1 MATFRKRNSLWQ
13 AQVRSRKHGS
23 VSKSFHLKSDAQ
35 AWAREQESLMQSGQ
49 WSKDHNKSTTVGD
62 LLWTYKELVTPN
74 KRSHQSELRR
84 LTRLTNDPISLLR
97 LNEITPA
104 DIATFRDRRLK
115 DGNRTT
121 EYDLVLLRHAWNIAI
136 NEWDWKLPANPVQ
149 KVRLPKPSPHRERR
163 LRQGEYELLKTNCE
177 GRVWYLWP
185 MIELAIETGM
195 RRGELLSL
203 QWQNVHLES
212 DRLILNTTKNGKAR
226 IVPLT
231 AKAKAVLGQINQGDG
246 RVFPVTDVAVRQA
259 WERLRA
265 SCDITDLT
273 FHDLRHEAIS
283 RLFEKGLNVP
293 EVATISGHRT
303 PSQLFR
309 YVQIKIPETT

>member
-1 MATFRKRNSLWQ
+1 
-13 AQVRSRKHGS
+13 
-23 VSKSFHLKSDAQ
+23 
-35 AWAREQESLMQSGQ
+35 MQTGQ
-49 WSKDHNKSTTVGD
+49 WSKDHNKATTLSE
-62 LLWTYKELVTPN
+62 LLCTYKELVTPN
-74 KRSHQSELRR
+74 KRSHESELRR
-84 LTRLTNDPISLLR
+84 LTRLTNDPICLLR

-104 DIATFRDRRLK
+104 DIASFRDRRLK

-136 NEWDWKLPANPVQ
+136 NEWDWKLATNPVQ
-149 KVRLPKPSPHRERR
+149 KVRFPKPSPHRERR
-163 LRQGEYELLKTNCE
+163 LRQGEYELLKANSK

-195 RRGELLSL
+195 RRGELLNL
-203 QWQNVHLES
+203 AWKNIHLES
-212 DRLILNTTKNGKAR
+212 NRLVLNTTKNGKAR

-231 AKAKAVLGQINQGDG
+231 STAKAVLEQINRVND

-265 SCDITDLT
+265 ACEITDLT

-293 EVATISGHRT
+293 EVASISGHKT

-309 YVQIKIPETT
+309 YVQVQIPDHTCLNSKGK

>member
-1 MATFRKRNSLWQ
+1 MATFRKRNNLWQ

-23 VSKSFHLKSDAQ
+23 ISKSFHLKCDAQ
-35 AWAREQESLMQSGQ
+35 AWAREQESLMQKGQ
-49 WSKDHNKSTTVGD
+49 WSKEHDKATTLGD
-62 LLWTYKELVTPN
+62 LLCSYKELVTPN
-74 KRSHQSELRR
+74 KRSHESEVRR

-97 LNEITPA
+97 LNEVTPA
-104 DIATFRDRRLK
+104 EIATFRDRRLK

-121 EYDLVLLRHAWNIAI
+121 EYDLVLLRHAWNIAV
-136 NEWDWKLPANPVQ
+136 NEWDWKLPTNPVH
-149 KVRLPKPSPHRERR
+149 KVRFPKPSPHRERR
-163 LRQGEYELLKTNCE
+163 LRQGEYELLKTNCKE
-177 GRVWYLWP
+177 RVWYLWP
-185 MIELAIETGM
+185 VIELAIETGM

-203 QWQNVHLES
+203 EWKNIYLDS
-212 DRLILNTTKNGKAR
+212 NRLVLNTTKNGKAR

-231 AKAKAVLGQINQGDG
+231 AIAKAVLKQINQDDDK
-246 RVFPVTDVAVRQA
+246 VFPVTDVAVRQA

-265 SCDITDLT
+265 SCEITDLT

-293 EVATISGHRT
+293 EVASISGHKT

-309 YVQIKIPETT
+309 YVQVKIP

>member
-1 MATFRKRNSLWQ
+1 M
-13 AQVRSRKHGS
+13 
-23 VSKSFHLKSDAQ
+23 
-35 AWAREQESLMQSGQ
+35 
-49 WSKDHNKSTTVGD
+49 
-62 LLWTYKELVTPN
+62 
-74 KRSHQSELRR
+74 
-84 LTRLTNDPISLLR
+84 
-97 LNEITPA
+97 
-104 DIATFRDRRLK
+104 
-115 DGNRTT
+115 
-121 EYDLVLLRHAWNIAI
+121 
-136 NEWDWKLPANPVQ
+136 
-149 KVRLPKPSPHRERR
+149 KV
-163 LRQGEYELLKTNCE
+163 NCE

-203 QWQNVHLES
+203 EWKNIHLDS
-212 DRLILNTTKNGKAR
+212 HRLVLNTTKNGKAR

-231 AKAKAVLGQINQGDG
+231 TRARAILEQVNQVNE

-265 SCDITDLT
+265 SCEITDLT

-293 EVATISGHRT
+293 EVASISGHQT

-309 YVQIKIPETT
+309 YVQVKIPENAGKSIKNSLNASNCQLNDRKCVSEKEL

>member
-1 MATFRKRNSLWQ
+1 
-13 AQVRSRKHGS
+13 
-23 VSKSFHLKSDAQ
+23 
-35 AWAREQESLMQSGQ
+35 MQSGQ

-62 LLWTYKELVTPN
+62 LLCTYKELVTPN

-121 EYDLVLLRHAWNIAI
+121 EYDLVLLRHAWNIAL

-149 KVRLPKPSPHRERR
+149 KVRFPKPSPHRERR
-163 LRQGEYELLKTNCE
+163 LRQGEYELLKTSCE

-185 MIELAIETGM
+185 IIELAIETGM
-195 RRGELLSL
+195 RRGELLNL
-203 QWQNVHLES
+203 EWQDIHLES
-212 DRLILNTTKNGKAR
+212 NRLVLRTTKNGKAR

-231 AKAKAVLGQINQGDG
+231 ARAKATLAQVIRVDE

-265 SCDITDLT
+265 SCEMSNIT

-293 EVATISGHRT
+293 EVALISGHKT

-309 YVQIKIPETT
+309 YVQIEIPD

>member
-23 VSKSFHLKSDAQ
+23 ISKSFHLKSDAQ
-35 AWAREQESLMQSGQ
+35 AWAREQESLMQTGQ
-49 WSKDHNKSTTVGD
+49 WSKEHNKATTLGD
-62 LLWTYKELVTPN
+62 LLCTYKKLVTPN
-74 KRSHQSELRR
+74 KRSHESELRR

-97 LNEITPA
+97 LNEVTPA
-104 DIATFRDRRLK
+104 EIATFRDRRLK

-121 EYDLVLLRHAWNIAI
+121 EYDLVLLRHAWNIAV
-136 NEWDWKLPANPVQ
+136 NEWDWKLPTNPVQ
-149 KVRLPKPSPHRERR
+149 KVRFPKPSPHRERR
-163 LRQGEYELLKTNCE
+163 LRQGEYELLKTNCKE
-177 GRVWYLWP
+177 RVWYLWP
-185 MIELAIETGM
+185 VIELAIETGM

-203 QWQNVHLES
+203 EWKNIYLDS
-212 DRLILNTTKNGKAR
+212 NRLVLNTTKNGKAR

-231 AKAKAVLGQINQGDG
+231 AIAKAVLKQINQDDDK
-246 RVFPVTDVAVRQA
+246 VFPVTDVAVRQA

-265 SCDITDLT
+265 SCEITDLT

-293 EVATISGHRT
+293 EVASISGHKT

-309 YVQIKIPETT
+309 YVQVKIP

>member
-1 MATFRKRNSLWQ
+1 MATFRKRSSLWQ

-23 VSKSFHLKSDAQ
+23 ISKSFHLKSDAQ

-62 LLWTYKELVTPN
+62 LLCTYKKLVTPN
-74 KRSHQSELRR
+74 KRSYESELRR

-246 RVFPVTDVAVRQA
+246 RVFPVTDVAIRQA

>member
-1 MATFRKRNSLWQ
+1 MATFRKRSSLWQ

-23 VSKSFHLKSDAQ
+23 ISKSFHLKSDAQ

-62 LLWTYKELVTPN
+62 LLCTYKELVTPN

-121 EYDLVLLRHAWNIAI
+121 EYDLVLLRHAWNISL

-203 QWQNVHLES
+203 RWQNIHLES
-212 DRLILNTTKNGKAR
+212 NRLILNSTKNGKAR

-231 AKAKAVLGQINQGDG
+231 AKGKAVLGQVNQCND
-246 RVFPVTDVAVRQA
+246 RVFPVTDVAIRQA

-265 SCDITDLT
+265 SCNITDLT

-293 EVATISGHRT
+293 EVATISGHKT

-309 YVQIKIPETT
+309 YVQVKIPE

>member
-1 MATFRKRNSLWQ
+1 MATFRKRNNLWQ

-23 VSKSFHLKSDAQ
+23 ISKSFHLKCDAQ
-35 AWAREQESLMQSGQ
+35 AWAREQESLMQKGQ
-49 WSKDHNKSTTVGD
+49 WSKEHDKATTLGD
-62 LLWTYKELVTPN
+62 LLCSYKELVTPN
-74 KRSHQSELRR
+74 KRSHESEVRR

-97 LNEITPA
+97 LNEVTPA
-104 DIATFRDRRLK
+104 EIATFRDRRLK

-121 EYDLVLLRHAWNIAI
+121 EYDLVLLRHAWNIAV
-136 NEWDWKLPANPVQ
+136 NEWDWKLPTNPVQ
-149 KVRLPKPSPHRERR
+149 KVRFPKPSPHRERR
-163 LRQGEYELLKTNCE
+163 LRQGEYELLKTNCKE
-177 GRVWYLWP
+177 RVWYLWP
-185 MIELAIETGM
+185 VIELAIETGM

-203 QWQNVHLES
+203 EWKNIYLDS
-212 DRLILNTTKNGKAR
+212 NRLVLNTTKNGKAR

-231 AKAKAVLGQINQGDG
+231 AIAKAVLKQINQDDDK
-246 RVFPVTDVAVRQA
+246 VFPVTDVAVRQA

-265 SCDITDLT
+265 SCEITDLT

-293 EVATISGHRT
+293 EVASISGHKT

-309 YVQIKIPETT
+309 YVQVKIP